1 MRIAIFGTTG
11 AGKTTLAKALS
22 KTLNYDLILEPIHK
36 NPYFD
41 DFYKDVSQNAF
52 KMQIFMLTLR
62 AEQMYETKNQDNI
75 IFDRTIIEDP
85 IFMKLK
91 NQNGLITD
99 LDFATYLSFF
109 NNVILETMAN
119 SSNKINFDLVIYLK
133 ASNEVCLKR
142 IHERARETELKIDNE
157 FWMNLN
163 SLYEK
168 QYQEYKDKLPF
179 IVIDANN
186 DSLEAK
192 VNEIL
197 KEIER
202 LKE

>member
-11 AGKTTLAKALS
+11 AGKTTLAEALS
-22 KTLNYDLILEPIHK
+22 KTLNYQLFLEPINK

-119 SSNKINFDLVIYLK
+119 SSNKINFDLVIYLR

-142 IHERARETELKIDNE
+142 IHKRAREAELKIDNE
-157 FWMNLN
+157 FWTNLN
-163 SLYEK
+163 FLYEK
-168 QYQEYKDKLPF
+168 QYEEYKDKLPF
-179 IVIDANN
+179 IIIDADN
-186 DSLEAK
+186 DNLENK
-192 VNEIL
+192 VKEVL